1 MRADVSQG
9 RWSRRG
15 LVRGVLAAVG
25 TLAVAGWAQAGSF
38 DDFFTAIKR
47 NDLAVLRALAE
58 QGFDLNTT
66 DASGQNG
73 LYLALREQQLEVVDF
88 LVRHPK
94 VNVDQRN
101 PKDETPL
108 MYAVLKGHFDV
119 ARALVARGADVNK
132 PGWAPLHYAATYADE
147 GAVQQVQWLL
157 DNHAYIDAESPNG
170 TTPLMMAAQYG
181 SEEVLRLLLAEGA
194 DPSLRNSLGLTAID
208 FALRAERP
216 AAAEAIAAHTRKA
229 LPAGKW

>member
-1 MRADVSQG
+1 MT
-9 RWSRRG
+9 RRTLVCRLAALG
-15 LVRGVLAAVG
+15 LMGVLG
-25 TLAVAGWAQAGSF
+25 LAGGARAGSF

-73 LYLALREQQLEVVDF
+73 LYLALREGQLEVADF
-88 LVRHPK
+88 LVRQPK
-94 VNVDQRN
+94 FNVDQRN

-108 MYAVLKGHFDV
+108 MYAVLKGHTDL
-119 ARALVARGADVNK
+119 ARAMVARGADVNK
-132 PGWAPLHYAATYADE
+132 PGWAPLHYAATYAGD

>member
-1 MRADVSQG
+1 MT
-9 RWSRRG
+9 RRTLVCRLAALG
-15 LVRGVLAAVG
+15 LMGVLG
-25 TLAVAGWAQAGSF
+25 LAGGARAGSF

-73 LYLALREQQLEVVDF
+73 LYLALREGQLEVADF
-88 LVRHPK
+88 LVRQPK
-94 VNVDQRN
+94 FNVDQRN

-108 MYAVLKGHFDV
+108 MYAVLKGHTDL
-119 ARALVARGADVNK
+119 ARAMVARGADVNK
-132 PGWAPLHYAATYADE
+132 PGWAPLHYAASYAGD

-208 FALRAERP
+208 FAVRAERP

>member
-1 MRADVSQG
+1 MT
-9 RWSRRG
+9 RRTLVCRLAALG
-15 LVRGVLAAVG
+15 LMGVLG
-25 TLAVAGWAQAGSF
+25 LAGGARAGSF

-47 NDLAVLRALAE
+47 NDLAVLRELAE

-73 LYLALREQQLEVVDF
+73 LYLALREGQLEVADF
-88 LVRHPK
+88 LVRQPK
-94 VNVDQRN
+94 FNVDQRN

-108 MYAVLKGHFDV
+108 MYAVLKGHTDL
-119 ARALVARGADVNK
+119 ARAMVARGADVNK
-132 PGWAPLHYAATYADE
+132 PGWAPLHYAATYAGD

>member
-1 MRADVSQG
+1 MT
-9 RWSRRG
+9 RRTLVCRLAALG
-15 LVRGVLAAVG
+15 LMGVLG
-25 TLAVAGWAQAGSF
+25 LAGGAHAGSF

-73 LYLALREQQLEVVDF
+73 LYLALREGQLEVADF
-88 LVRHPK
+88 LVRQPK
-94 VNVDQRN
+94 FNVDQRN

-108 MYAVLKGHFDV
+108 MYAVLKGHTDL
-119 ARALVARGADVNK
+119 ARAMVARGADVNK
-132 PGWAPLHYAATYADE
+132 PGWAPLHYAATYAGD